1 MDQWIDI
8 TSELMS
14 TAKGTSPPHSEMKLL
29 EVIKDDAI
37 TLEDC
42 MQAQEIND

>member
-1 MDQWIDI
+1 MDRYHFGADEHSQRY
-8 TSELMS
+8 L
-14 TAKGTSPPHSEMKLL
+14 PPHSEMKLL